1 VNSTIIGVDTN
12 NLMHEI
18 FNVWKNSGS
27 YNRATSKIFA
37 KMDIE
42 GSEFRVLPTM
52 LTRGSLCLISGM
64 SVEWHYSYNKGA
76 PRNMDDILYF
86 ITSNSYDCDFWVFTG
101 DDESYMDGGPA
112 IPDFPSPTRRLL
124 QFYSN
129 IISSVRQLLIPTSQ
143 RKNSRSLLIKKDK
156 QDKKDFVTAS
166 YLRAR

>member
-1 VNSTIIGVDTN
+1 
-12 NLMHEI
+12 MHEI
-18 FNVWKNSGS
+18 FNVWKQSGS
-27 YNRATSKIFA
+27 YDRSTSKIFA

-64 SVEWHYSYNKGA
+64 SVEWHYGYNKGA

-101 DDESYMDGGPA
+101 DDESYMDGGPP

-129 IISSVRQLLIPTSQ
+129 IISSIRQLISPSSTTSQ
-143 RKNSRSLLIKKDK
+143 PKTSRSLLIKKDK
-156 QDKKDFVTAS
+156 KDFVKAS
-166 YLRAR
+166 YLRAH